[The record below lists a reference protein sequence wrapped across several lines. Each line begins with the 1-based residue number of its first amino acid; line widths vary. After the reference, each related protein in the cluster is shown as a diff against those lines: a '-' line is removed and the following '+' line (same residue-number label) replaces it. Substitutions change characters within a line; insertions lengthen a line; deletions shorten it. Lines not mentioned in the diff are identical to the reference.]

1 MAVSDESSS
10 DAGETRPFFDIPID
24 EATGASEATAAPAP
38 VMFGT
43 AGPQAVQIGSL
54 NAAGQP
60 TQMMGEVS
68 SMEGMFAFQGM
79 DVPAKAKFAWGQFF
93 LGMFLP
99 FLVFFVLAVLA
110 EAMEPEYED
119 WPDFSR
125 VEEVT
130 VSPDE
135 DGYYMVNVV
144 KNETENINFWF
155 SLSTGET
162 ETSVSL
168 YYDVY
173 EDSFSPRV
181 GQKGAV
187 VQGSYNES
195 SEEYTEEEIGEY
207 FPSNQSIWFKPNPA
221 SEENHTFEVYYYDA
235 IAENAWLEKQ
245 NRGGN
250 LIEAIF
256 CFGGPVAFIGAIA
269 AAFYKGNKA
278 LGYGLLSSIP
288 MAFIVGP
295 VMFLLLLMMYGF

>member
-1 MAVSDESSS
+1 MTVSDESSS
-10 DAGETRPFFDIPID
+10 DVGATRPFFDIKID
-24 EATGASEATAAPAP
+24 EASAATIAPNAT
-38 VMFGT
+38 MIGT
-43 AGPQAVQIGSL
+43 AGLQAVQVGSL
-54 NAAGQP
+54 NATGQP

-68 SMEGMFAFQGM
+68 SMEGMLAFQGL

-99 FLVFFVLAVLA
+99 FVVFFVFAVLA
-110 EAMEPEYED
+110 EAMEPDYEE

-130 VSPDE
+130 ASPDE
-135 DGYYMVNVV
+135 DGWYTVNVV

-250 LIEAIF
+250 FIEAIF
-256 CFGGPVAFIGAIA
+256 CFGGPVALIGAIA
-269 AAFYKGNKA
+269 TAYYRGNKA
-278 LGYGLLSSIP
+278 LYYGLLSSIP
-288 MAFIVGP
+288 LAIIIGP